1 MKQSL
6 PTETRL
12 KREATHLKKQL
23 GIKQADALTLV
34 SQKYGFSCW
43 QELRKALDE
52 SAMLSR
58 VTPQISMDFIEDD
71 DVTLTDEEY
80 DALAQERY
88 AELREDIRLLVER
101 NKKTL
106 VGLGIEFSLFEPTLT
121 GLKKSILDATQPVR
135 THFELVAFHDY
146 SSQQQGPKNKVMK
159 AAYLLSI
166 DGFVKSK
173 VSLYRPVT
181 KSGDPRMW
189 FSNLAKIAKA
199 GDQVAIIICNDSA
212 YLVNMSIEP
221 LDKLL
226 KIPEHPFTAFVD
238 AFKKLSASVVDELL
252 QKLSELAQVP
262 FPAERSGSTGI
273 GYTLEKLLG
282 ITANSSKLPD
292 YKGIELKSGRSDTN
306 RTTLFA
312 QVADWDISPYKSSAQ
327 ILDHFGYQREED
339 FKLYCTVTSTKPNSQ
354 GLNFKYDPKSDQLQE
369 WYYDE
374 QVVAI
379 WPGSVLRSRLKE
391 KHAETFWIQADSS
404 IIDGVEHFQIKSVTH
419 TRAPILS
426 QLIPLLVSG
435 VITMD
440 HLIKRSAKT
449 NRVSEKGPLFK
460 MNKRD
465 LELLFPKPI
474 TYSLNK

>member
-6 PTETRL
+6 PTESRI
-12 KREATHLKKQL
+12 KREATSLRKNQ
-23 GIKQADALTLV
+23 GIKQAQALNLV
-34 SQKYGFSCW
+34 SQQYGFSSW
-43 QELRKALDE
+43 QELRKVLDKR
-52 SAMLSR
+52 AMLSR
-58 VTPQISMDFIEDD
+58 ATPQISMDFIEDD
-71 DVTLTDEEY
+71 EVSLTDEEY
-80 DALAQERY
+80 DALDQERY
-88 AELREDIRLLVER
+88 AELKEEIRLLIER

-106 VGLGIEFSLFEPTLT
+106 VSLGVEFSLFEPTLT

-135 THFELVAFHDY
+135 THFELVSFHDY
-146 SSQQQGPKNKVMK
+146 AIQQQGPEHKVK
-159 AAYLLSI
+159 KVAYLLSK
-166 DGFVKSK
+166 DGAFKTT

-189 FSNLAKIAKA
+189 FSNLAHIAEA
-199 GDQVAIIICNDSA
+199 GDQVAIIIRDDAA
-212 YLVNMSIEP
+212 YLVNLSTEY
-221 LDKLL
+221 LDETL
-226 KIPEHPFTAFVD
+226 KIPDHPFTLFVNSYK
-238 AFKKLSASVVDELL
+238 AVTTSAADELL
-252 QKLSELAQVP
+252 KMLSDLARAP

-292 YKGIELKSGRSDTN
+292 YKGIELKSGRSDGN

-312 QVADWDISPYKSSAQ
+312 QVADWGISPCKSSAE
-327 ILDHFGYQREED
+327 ILDNHGYQREED
-339 FKLYCTVTSTKPNSQ
+339 FKLYCTLSALKPNSQ
-354 GLNFKYDPKSDQLQE
+354 GLHFKYDPKTDQLQE
-369 WYYDE
+369 WYYE
-374 QVVAI
+374 ERIVAI

-391 KHAETFWIQADSS
+391 KHTETFWIQADSS
-404 IIDGVEHFQIKSVTH
+404 IIDGVEHFQLKSVTH

-449 NRVSEKGPLFK
+449 NKVSEKGPLFK

-465 LELLFPKPI
+465 LDMLFPKPLV
-474 TYSLNK
+474 YSLV